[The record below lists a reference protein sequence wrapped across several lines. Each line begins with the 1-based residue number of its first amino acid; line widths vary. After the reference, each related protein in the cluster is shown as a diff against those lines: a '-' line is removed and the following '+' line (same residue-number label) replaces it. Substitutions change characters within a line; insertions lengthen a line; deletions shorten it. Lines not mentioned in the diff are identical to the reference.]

1 MEAVGAEELLLL
13 VRRPAAGLLA
23 GQWEF
28 PSALVAEGAGVAA
41 AAASRRPQQPDGRL
55 GAEGRRHAVD
65 DYFRDTLRLDLAGAA
80 GEGRRRDVG
89 ELTHV
94 FSHVKHLM
102 LVEQV
107 TFDAVPPALRLTGQ
121 SAGGGASACAAEEA
135 RQDGKALLPEM
146 KWATRAEL
154 AVTGLTAGMLKVL
167 RMVDKDRSAAAATAT
182 AGGAQ
187 KKKKKTVAAKRKAP
201 K

>member
-1 MEAVGAEELLLL
+1 
-13 VRRPAAGLLA
+13 
-23 GQWEF
+23 
-28 PSALVAEGAGVAA
+28 
-41 AAASRRPQQPDGRL
+41 
-55 GAEGRRHAVD
+55 
-65 DYFRDTLRLDLAGAA
+65 
-80 GEGRRRDVG
+80 
-89 ELTHV
+89 
-94 FSHVKHLM
+94 M

-182 AGGAQ
+182 GGGAQ